1 MADTEYQHTP
11 DRPWIFR
18 TYAGHSTAQK
28 SNELYRRNLS
38 KGQPG
43 LSIAIDLPTQTAYDA
58 DHILARGEVGKVGV
72 PVGHLGDMRVL
83 FDQLP
88 LEEMNT
94 SMTINAPAA
103 WLLSLYIALADER
116 GDDRGKLRGTTQND
130 IIKEYL
136 SRGTYVFPPQPSM
149 RLISDMISW
158 CYTEV
163 PKWNPLNVCSYHL
176 QEAGATPEQE
186 LAYALATAC
195 AVLDAVKE
203 GGQVPEGDF
212 PTVFGRISFF
222 VNAGVRFVTE
232 LCKMR
237 AFVDLWEEIGRERY
251 GVSDAK
257 ALRFRYGVQVNSLGL
272 TEPQPENNVYRILI
286 EALAVTLSKRA
297 RCRALQLPA
306 WNEALGLPRPWDQ
319 QWSLRMQQIL
329 AFETDLLEYE
339 DLFDG
344 SHVVEGKTEEL
355 KTEARAELANLD
367 AMGGAVDAVGY
378 MKESLV
384 GAHIDRVRGIESG
397 SLKVIGVN
405 AFTQSEESPLGAGN
419 EAIQT
424 VDPMVERQQIEAL
437 RKWRSDRDAASVET
451 ALAELH
457 AAATSGANIMEPS
470 IRAAKAGVTSGEW
483 GATLRDVFGEYRG
496 PTGVAVV
503 SETGGDEAIEAT
515 KARVEALSER
525 LGRDLTYVLGKPGLD
540 GHSNGA
546 EQIAARARACGM
558 QVVYEGIRFTPS
570 EIVAQAKAA
579 NAHVIGLSIL
589 SGSHLDLVRETLAE
603 MQKAG
608 LDSTPLVVGGII
620 PFEDEQALRQMGVR
634 RVYTPKDF
642 QITEIMD
649 DVVDVVEQAWLS

>member
-1 MADTEYQHTP
+1 MADTAYQHAP

-18 TYAGHSTAQK
+18 TYAGHSTAEK
-28 SNELYRRNLS
+28 SNALYRKNLS
-38 KGQPG
+38 KGQTG
-43 LSIAIDLPTQTAYDA
+43 LSIAFDLPTQTAYDG

-83 FDQLP
+83 FDELP

-103 WLLSLYIALADER
+103 WLLSLYVALADER
-116 GDDRGKLRGTTQND
+116 GDDRSKLRGTTQND

-149 RLISDMISW
+149 RLISDMVSW

-195 AVLDAVKE
+195 AVLDAVKK
-203 GGQVPEGDF
+203 GGQVPDEDF
-212 PTVFGRISFF
+212 PIVFGRISFF

-251 GVSDAK
+251 GVTEAK

-344 SHVVEGKTEEL
+344 SHVVDGKTNEL
-355 KTEARAELANLD
+355 KDQARAELSKID
-367 AMGGAVDAVGY
+367 SMGGAVDAVRY

-384 GAHIDRVRGIESG
+384 GAHIDRIKGIESG
-397 SLKVIGVN
+397 DLKVVGVN
-405 AFTQSEESPLGAGN
+405 AYIQTEESPLGAGN
-419 EAIQT
+419 DAIQT
-424 VDPMVERQQIEAL
+424 IDPMVERQQIEAL
-437 RKWRSDRDAASVET
+437 KKWRAQRNEKEITSTLFR
-451 ALAELH
+451 LK

-470 IRAAKAGVTSGEW
+470 IAAAKAGVTSGEW
-483 GATLRDVFGEYRG
+483 GATLREVFGEYRG

-503 SETGGDEAIEAT
+503 IDTGGDEAIEAT
-515 KARVEALSER
+515 KARVEDLSER
-525 LGRDLTYVLGKPGLD
+525 LGRELTYVLGKPGLD

-558 QVVYEGIRFTPS
+558 KVVYEGIRFTPS
-570 EIVAQAKAA
+570 EIVAQAKEAD
-579 NAHVIGLSIL
+579 AHVVGLSIL

-603 MQKAG
+603 MQKVG
-608 LDSTPLVVGGII
+608 MDGVPLVVGGII

-649 DVVDVVEQAWLS
+649 DVVDVVEKVWLS

>member
-1 MADTEYQHTP
+1 M
-11 DRPWIFR
+11 
-18 TYAGHSTAQK
+18 
-28 SNELYRRNLS
+28 
-38 KGQPG
+38 
-43 LSIAIDLPTQTAYDA
+43 
-58 DHILARGEVGKVGV
+58 
-72 PVGHLGDMRVL
+72 
-83 FDQLP
+83 
-88 LEEMNT
+88 
-94 SMTINAPAA
+94 
-103 WLLSLYIALADER
+103 
-116 GDDRGKLRGTTQND
+116 
-130 IIKEYL
+130 
-136 SRGTYVFPPQPSM
+136 
-149 RLISDMISW
+149 
-158 CYTEV
+158 
-163 PKWNPLNVCSYHL
+163 
-176 QEAGATPEQE
+176 
-186 LAYALATAC
+186 
-195 AVLDAVKE
+195 
-203 GGQVPEGDF
+203 
-212 PTVFGRISFF
+212 
-222 VNAGVRFVTE
+222 
-232 LCKMR
+232 
-237 AFVDLWEEIGRERY
+237 
-251 GVSDAK
+251 
-257 ALRFRYGVQVNSLGL
+257 
-272 TEPQPENNVYRILI
+272 
-286 EALAVTLSKRA
+286 TLSKRA

-437 RKWRSDRDAASVET
+437 RKWRSDRDAVSVET
-451 ALAELH
+451 ALAELG
-457 AAATSGANIMEPS
+457 AAATSGANIMGPS

-496 PTGVAVV
+496 PTGVALVI
-503 SETGGDEAIEAT
+503 ETGGDEAIEAIKT
-515 KARVEALSER
+515 RVENVSDR

-649 DVVDVVEQAWLS
+649 DVGDVVEQAWLS

>member
-1 MADTEYQHTP
+1 MADTAFQHEA

-18 TYAGHSTAQK
+18 TYAGHSTAKK
-28 SNELYRRNLS
+28 SNALYRSNLA
-38 KGQPG
+38 KGQTG
-43 LSIAIDLPTQTAYDA
+43 LSIAFDLPTQTAYDG
-58 DHILARGEVGKVGV
+58 DHILAKGEVGKVGV
-72 PVGHLGDMRVL
+72 PVAHLGDMRTL
-83 FDQLP
+83 FEELP

-103 WLLSLYIALADER
+103 WLLALYVALADER
-116 GDDRGKLRGTTQND
+116 GDDRRKLRGTTQND

-149 RLISDMISW
+149 RLISDMVSW

-186 LAYALATAC
+186 LAYALATAI
-195 AVLDAVKE
+195 AVLDAVKA
-203 GGQVPEGDF
+203 GGQVPEEDF
-212 PTVFGRISFF
+212 TIVFGRISFF

-237 AFVDLWEEIGRERY
+237 AFVDLWEEIGRDRY
-251 GVSDAK
+251 GVTDAK

-329 AFETDLLEYE
+329 AYETDLLEYE

-344 SHVVEGKTEEL
+344 SHVIEGKTDAL
-355 KTEARAELANLD
+355 KAQARAELAEID
-367 AMGGAVDAVGY
+367 AMGGAVEAVSY

-384 GAHIDRVRGIESG
+384 GAHIDRIKGIEDG
-397 SLKVIGVN
+397 SLKVVGVN
-405 AFTQSEESPLGAGN
+405 TYTSSEESPLGAGN
-419 EAIQT
+419 NAIQT
-424 VDPMVERQQIEAL
+424 VDPMVERQQIDALKAWRAKRDNRGVDEAL
-437 RKWRSDRDAASVET
+437 SALKEAAET
-451 ALAELH
+451 
-457 AAATSGANIMEPS
+457 GQNIMEPS
-470 IRAAKAGVTSGEW
+470 IAAAKAGVTTGEW
-483 GATLRDVFGEYRG
+483 GAALRDVFGEYRG
-496 PTGVAVV
+496 PTGVALVI
-503 SETGGDEAIEAT
+503 ETGGDEAIEAT
-515 KARVEALSER
+515 KAKVDALSER
-525 LGRDLTYVLGKPGLD
+525 LGRKLSYVLGKPGLD

-558 QVVYEGIRFTPS
+558 DVHYEGIRFTP
-570 EIVAQAKAA
+570 EAIVAQAKAA
-579 NAHVIGLSIL
+579 KAHVIGLSIL
-589 SGSHLDLVRETLAE
+589 SGSHLDLVRATLAE
-603 MQKAG
+603 MREAG
-608 LDSTPLVVGGII
+608 LETVPLVVGGII

-634 RVYTPKDF
+634 RVYSPKDF
-642 QITEIMD
+642 KITEIMD
-649 DVVDVVEQAWLS
+649 DVADLVEKAWL

>member
-1 MADTEYQHTP
+1 MADTEYQHAP

-28 SNELYRRNLS
+28 SNELYRRNLG
-38 KGQPG
+38 KGQTG
-43 LSIAIDLPTQTAYDA
+43 LSIAFDLPTQTAYDA

-103 WLLSLYIALADER
+103 WLLSLYVALADER
-116 GDDRGKLRGTTQND
+116 GDDRAKLRGTTQND

-136 SRGTYVFPPQPSM
+136 SRGTYVFPPQPSL

-163 PKWNPLNVCSYHL
+163 PKWNPMNVCSYHL

-195 AVLDAVKE
+195 AVLDAVKQ
-203 GGQVPEGDF
+203 GGQVPEEDF

-251 GVSDAK
+251 GVTDAK

-344 SHVVEGKTEEL
+344 SHVVDGKTEEL
-355 KTEARAELANLD
+355 KTQARTELAEID
-367 AMGGAVDAVGY
+367 RMGGAVDAVGY

-397 SLKVIGVN
+397 NLKVIGVN
-405 AFTQSEESPLGAGN
+405 AFTQTEDSPLGAGN
-419 EAIQT
+419 EAIET
-424 VDPMVERQQIEAL
+424 VDPMVERQQVEAL
-437 RKWRSDRDAASVET
+437 RKWRAQRDSAHVET
-451 ALAELH
+451 ALEALKS
-457 AAATSGANIMEPS
+457 AAASGANIMEPS
-470 IRAAKAGVTSGEW
+470 IAAAKAGVTSGEW

-503 SETGGDEAIEAT
+503 IDTGGDADIEAT
-515 KARVEALSER
+515 REKVEALSTR

-558 QVVYEGIRFTPS
+558 QVVYEGIRFTPE

-579 NAHVIGLSIL
+579 DAHVIGLSIL

-608 LDSTPLVVGGII
+608 LEGTPLVVGGII

-642 QITEIMD
+642 QITTIMD
-649 DVVDVVEQAWLS
+649 DVVDLVEAAWLA

>member
-1 MADTEYQHTP
+1 MADTQYQHAP

-38 KGQPG
+38 KGQTG
-43 LSIAIDLPTQTAYDA
+43 LSIAFDLPTQTAYDA

-103 WLLSLYIALADER
+103 WLLSLYVALADER
-116 GDDRGKLRGTTQND
+116 GDDRAKLRGTTQND

-136 SRGTYVFPPQPSM
+136 SRGTYVFPPQPSL

-163 PKWNPLNVCSYHL
+163 PKWNPMNVCSYHL

-195 AVLDAVKE
+195 AVLDAVKQ
-203 GGQVPEGDF
+203 GGQVPEEDF

-237 AFVDLWEEIGRERY
+237 AFVDLWEEIGRDRY
-251 GVSDAK
+251 GVTDAK

-344 SHVVEGKTEEL
+344 SHVIDGKTEEL
-355 KTEARAELANLD
+355 KAQARAELGEIDN
-367 AMGGAVDAVGY
+367 MGGAVDAVAY

-397 SLKVIGVN
+397 NLKVIGVN
-405 AFTQSEESPLGAGN
+405 AFTQTEESPLGAGN
-419 EAIQT
+419 EAIET
-424 VDPMVERQQIEAL
+424 IDPMVERQQIDAL
-437 RKWRSDRDAASVET
+437 RTWRARRDTAQVDAALA
-451 ALAELH
+451 ALKSAAE
-457 AAATSGANIMEPS
+457 SGANIMEPS
-470 IRAAKAGVTSGEW
+470 IAAAKAGVTSGEW
-483 GATLRDVFGEYRG
+483 GGTLREVFGEYRG

-503 SETGGDEAIEAT
+503 IETGGDEDIEAT
-515 KARVEALSER
+515 KTKVEALSGR

-558 QVVYEGIRFTPS
+558 HVVYEGIRFTPA
-570 EIVAQAKAA
+570 EIVAQAKDA

-608 LDSTPLVVGGII
+608 IERTPLIVGGII
-620 PFEDEQALRQMGVR
+620 PLEDEQALRQMGVR

-642 QITEIMD
+642 QITNIME
-649 DVVDVVEQAWLS
+649 DVVEVVEGAWLR

>member
-1 MADTEYQHTP
+1 MADKAFQHDA

-18 TYAGHSTAQK
+18 TYAGHSTAEK
-28 SNELYRRNLS
+28 SNALYRGNLA
-38 KGQPG
+38 KGQTG
-43 LSIAIDLPTQTAYDA
+43 LSIAFDLPTQTAYDGN
-58 DHILARGEVGKVGV
+58 HILAKGEVGKVGV
-72 PVGHLGDMRVL
+72 PVAHLGDMRKL
-83 FDQLP
+83 FAELP

-103 WLLSLYIALADER
+103 WMLALYVALADER
-116 GDDRGKLRGTTQND
+116 GDDRAKLRGTTQND

-136 SRGTYVFPPQPSM
+136 SRGTYVFPPAPSM
-149 RLISDMISW
+149 RLISDMVSW

-186 LAYALATAC
+186 LAYALATAI
-195 AVLDAVKE
+195 AVLDAVKA
-203 GGQVPEGDF
+203 GGQVPDEDF
-212 PTVFGRISFF
+212 SIVFGRISFF

-237 AFVDLWEEIGRERY
+237 AFVDLWEEIGRNRY
-251 GVSDAK
+251 GVDDAK

-329 AFETDLLEYE
+329 AYETDLLEFE

-344 SHVVEGKTEEL
+344 SHVVDGKTNEL
-355 KTEARAELANLD
+355 KDQARAELAKID
-367 AMGGAVDAVGY
+367 GMGGAVDSVAY

-384 GAHIDRVRGIESG
+384 GAHIDRIKGIESG
-397 SLKVIGVN
+397 DLKVVGVN
-405 AFTQSEESPLGAGN
+405 AYTTSEESPLGAGN
-419 EAIQT
+419 DAIQT
-424 VDPMVERQQIEAL
+424 IDPMVERQQVEAL
-437 RKWRSDRDAASVET
+437 KKWRQSRDQSAVEAA
-451 ALAELH
+451 LDDLR
-457 AAATSGANIMEPS
+457 AAAAGNQNIMEPS
-470 IRAAKAGVTSGEW
+470 IAAAKAGVTTGEW
-483 GATLRDVFGEYRG
+483 GTALRQVFGEYRG

-503 SETGGDEAIEAT
+503 IETGGDEAIEAT
-515 KARVEALSER
+515 KARVDDVSER
-525 LGRDLTYVLGKPGLD
+525 LGRRMKYVLGKPGLD

-558 QVVYEGIRFTPS
+558 DVVYDGIRFTPA
-570 EIVAQAKAA
+570 EIVAQAKEAD
-579 NAHVIGLSIL
+579 AHVIGLSIL

-603 MQKAG
+603 MRAAG
-608 LDSTPLVVGGII
+608 LDQVPLVVGGII
-620 PFEDEQALRQMGVR
+620 PYEDEQSLRQMGVR

-642 QITEIMD
+642 KITEIMD
-649 DVVDVVEQAWLS
+649 DVVDVVEKAWL

>member
-1 MADTEYQHTP
+1 MADTEYQHAP

-18 TYAGHSTAQK
+18 TYAGHSTAEK
-28 SNELYRRNLS
+28 SNALYRSNLS
-38 KGQPG
+38 KGQTG
-43 LSIAIDLPTQTAYDA
+43 LSIAFDLPTQTAYDS

-72 PVGHLGDMRVL
+72 PVSHLGDMRTL
-83 FDQLP
+83 FHDLP
-88 LEEMNT
+88 LAEMNT

-103 WLLSLYIALADER
+103 WLLALYVALADER
-116 GDDRGKLRGTTQND
+116 GDDRKQLRGTTQND

-163 PKWNPLNVCSYHL
+163 PKWNPMNVCSYHL

-195 AVLDAVKE
+195 AVLDSVRS
-203 GGQVPEGDF
+203 GGQVPEDDF

-251 GVSDAK
+251 GVTDPK

-344 SHVVEGKTEEL
+344 SHVIEGKTDAL
-355 KTEARAELANLD
+355 KAQARAALSDID
-367 AMGGAVDAVGY
+367 AMGGAVEAVSF

-384 GAHIDRVRGIESG
+384 GAHIDRIRGIESG
-397 SLKVIGVN
+397 NLKVVGVN
-405 AFTQSEESPLGAGN
+405 AYTQTEESPLGAGN

-437 RKWRSDRDAASVET
+437 KTWRLRRDESAASA
-451 ALAELH
+451 ALAALKS
-457 AAATSGANIMEPS
+457 AAESGANIMEPS
-470 IRAAKAGVTSGEW
+470 ILAAKAGVTTGEW
-483 GATLRDVFGEYRG
+483 GTILREVFGEFRG
-496 PTGVAVV
+496 PTGVSVII
-503 SETGGDEAIEAT
+503 ETGGDPDIEAT
-515 KARVEALSER
+515 KSRVTGLSEK

-608 LDSTPLVVGGII
+608 LENTPLVVGGII

-642 QITEIMD
+642 QLTEIMD
-649 DVVDVVEQAWLS
+649 DVVDVVEKAWLT